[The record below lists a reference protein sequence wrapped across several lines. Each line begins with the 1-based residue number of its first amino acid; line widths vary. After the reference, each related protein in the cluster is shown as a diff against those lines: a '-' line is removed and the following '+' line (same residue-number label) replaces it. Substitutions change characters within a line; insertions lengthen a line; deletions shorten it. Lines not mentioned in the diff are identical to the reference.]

1 MSLVVVP
8 ARQAEQLVFA
18 AAAAIPDFERQIKQ
32 QEDSISILL
41 GRNPGPIVRETSHM
55 TWPEPEEIPAGIPS
69 QLLERR
75 PDIQHA
81 EAQLVAANAN
91 VGAAKAQLF
100 PQLSLSATGGT
111 SSSQL
116 QGLVDGKN
124 LYWYGVGNLTQPIF
138 DAGRLRNNLR
148 LTEAQKQEQVLAYQR
163 TIKQAL
169 QSVSDALIALQKYR
183 EDRTGR
189 AWQYRR

>member
-1 MSLVVVP
+1 
-8 ARQAEQLVFA
+8 
-18 AAAAIPDFERQIKQ
+18 
-32 QEDSISILL
+32 
-41 GRNPGPIVRETSHM
+41 
-55 TWPEPEEIPAGIPS
+55 
-69 QLLERR
+69 
-75 PDIQHA
+75 
-81 EAQLVAANAN
+81 
-91 VGAAKAQLF
+91 LF
-100 PQLSLSATGGT
+100 PQLSISATGGT

-116 QGLVDGKN
+116 QGLVGGKN